1 MLYTLYSNFIAFS
14 QTDIFNPFITSLEL
28 PRLYS
33 LFLILDLLLTKLIP
47 LLIGVAY
54 YTLLERKL
62 MASIQRR
69 KGPNVLGFWGSL
81 QPLGDGLK
89 LFLKENIIPYK
100 ANKFLFLLA
109 PVWTFGLSIIAWM
122 AIPFSELPSYF
133 GIEYSL
139 MFVYTISSL
148 GIYGIIGSGW
158 ASNSKYAF
166 LGALR
171 STAQMISYEVALA
184 FVFLVIILLA
194 GSMDLVDIVIA
205 QKGIWFVFPL
215 WPLALIFFIS
225 ILAET
230 NRAPFDLPEAEAEIV
245 AGYNIEYSAM
255 PFALFFLGEYANML
269 LMSSLVVLLFFGG
282 WLPFLGLD
290 YIFSGEFLFA
300 FKIVIIASFIVI
312 VRAAYPRVR
321 YDQLMGIGW
330 RWFLPFTLFFL
341 IFIPSLYLLI

>member
-1 MLYTLYSNFIAFS
+1 MNENLIYKL
-14 QTDIFNPFITSLEL
+14 NPFFIISWDFSGVV
-28 PRLYS
+28 RMFDF
-33 LFLILDLLLTKLIP
+33 FLVLDLLLTKLIP

-133 GIEYSL
+133 TIDYSL

-158 ASNSKYAF
+158 ASNSKYSF

-194 GSMDLVDIVIA
+194 GSMNLVDIVIA
-205 QKGIWFVFPL
+205 QKGI
-215 WPLALIFFIS
+215 
-225 ILAET
+225 
-230 NRAPFDLPEAEAEIV
+230 
-245 AGYNIEYSAM
+245 
-255 PFALFFLGEYANML
+255 
-269 LMSSLVVLLFFGG
+269 
-282 WLPFLGLD
+282 
-290 YIFSGEFLFA
+290 
-300 FKIVIIASFIVI
+300 
-312 VRAAYPRVR
+312 
-321 YDQLMGIGW
+321 
-330 RWFLPFTLFFL
+330 
-341 IFIPSLYLLI
+341 

>member
-109 PVWTFGLSIIAWM
+109 PVWTFGLSIIA
-122 AIPFSELPSYF
+122 
-133 GIEYSL
+133 
-139 MFVYTISSL
+139 
-148 GIYGIIGSGW
+148 
-158 ASNSKYAF
+158 
-166 LGALR
+166 
-171 STAQMISYEVALA
+171 
-184 FVFLVIILLA
+184 
-194 GSMDLVDIVIA
+194 
-205 QKGIWFVFPL
+205 
-215 WPLALIFFIS
+215 
-225 ILAET
+225 
-230 NRAPFDLPEAEAEIV
+230 
-245 AGYNIEYSAM
+245 
-255 PFALFFLGEYANML
+255 
-269 LMSSLVVLLFFGG
+269 
-282 WLPFLGLD
+282 
-290 YIFSGEFLFA
+290 
-300 FKIVIIASFIVI
+300 
-312 VRAAYPRVR
+312 
-321 YDQLMGIGW
+321 
-330 RWFLPFTLFFL
+330 
-341 IFIPSLYLLI
+341 